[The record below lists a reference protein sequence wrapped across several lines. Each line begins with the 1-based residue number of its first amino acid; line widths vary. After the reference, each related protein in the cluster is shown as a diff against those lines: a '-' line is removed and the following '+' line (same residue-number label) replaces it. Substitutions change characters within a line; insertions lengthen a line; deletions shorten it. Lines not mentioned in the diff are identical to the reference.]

1 MTHAALLAQVTAEMP
16 PIPPLL
22 MGFAI
27 VALSLAVIWM
37 ALLVRHAARE
47 EREYKE
53 QLKLQQQNGAG
64 TGPQSKR

>member
-27 VALSLAVIWM
+27 VALSFAVIWM

-53 QLKLQQQNGAG
+53 QLKLRQQNGAG
-64 TGPQSKR
+64 PGTHPKR

>member
-27 VALSLAVIWM
+27 CALALAVVWM
-37 ALLVRHAARE
+37 TVLVMHAAQE
-47 EREYKE
+47 ERQYKE
-53 QLKLQQQNGAG
+53 ELKRGQQNGAASSAQ
-64 TGPQSKR
+64 PKK